1 MSARL
6 TLDEPVVISK
16 FWRTRH
22 RNEIVQIELSTYE
35 GHNLISVRV
44 FRTGADGIDRP
55 TTKGLALSVGKL
67 KELARALANAE
78 AKARE
83 LGLLPPDGEGGE

>member
-1 MSARL
+1 
-6 TLDEPVVISK
+6 
-16 FWRTRH
+16 
-22 RNEIVQIELSTYE
+22 
-35 GHNLISVRV
+35 
-44 FRTGADGIDRP
+44 
-55 TTKGLALSVGKL
+55 L

>member
-1 MSARL
+1 MTARP
-6 TLDEPVVISK
+6 TIPEPIVVAK

-67 KELARALANAE
+67 KELSRALIKAE
-78 AKARE
+78 AMALE
-83 LGLLPPDGEGGE
+83 LNLIDDESEGEQ